1 MVVYIKGLSAFEKYY
16 GGRVDWIF
24 RTWVDSCKNNV
35 PLAVEKVRKCGWSR
49 DLLCHGGC
57 QAGEGRLMQVSWR
70 EHLMFKT

>member
-35 PLAVEKVRKCGWSR
+35 PLAV
-49 DLLCHGGC
+49 
-57 QAGEGRLMQVSWR
+57 
-70 EHLMFKT
+70 